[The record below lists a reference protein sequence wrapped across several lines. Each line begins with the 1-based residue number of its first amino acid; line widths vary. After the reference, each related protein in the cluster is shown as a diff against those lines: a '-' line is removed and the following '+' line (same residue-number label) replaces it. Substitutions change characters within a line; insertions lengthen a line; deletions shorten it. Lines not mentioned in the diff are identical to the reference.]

1 MSDEKRAVVRR
12 SRAEWQAILS
22 RFERSGQGRREFC
35 EAEGLVLGT
44 FSWWRTQ
51 LGRSG
56 AGGTAAGGA
65 LFVELA
71 DGRPAEPAWDAE
83 LDLGG
88 GMVLRVRRPPC

>member
-1 MSDEKRAVVRR
+1 MNDGKRAAVRR
-12 SRAEWQAILS
+12 TRAQWQAIMS

-44 FSWWRTQ
+44 FSWWCRE

-56 AGGTAAGGA
+56 PGGSA

-71 DGRPAEPAWDAE
+71 GGRSAAAAWDAE
-83 LDLGG
+83 LELGG
-88 GMVLRVRRPPC
+88 GMVLRVRRPPSC

>member
-1 MSDEKRAVVRR
+1 MGDEGRAVVRR
-12 SRAEWQAILS
+12 TRAQWRAIMS

-44 FSWWRTQ
+44 FPWRTE

-56 AGGTAAGGA
+56 PGDG

-71 DGRPAEPAWDAE
+71 DGRPAASAWDAE
-83 LDLGG
+83 LELGG
-88 GMVLRVRRPPC
+88 GLVLRVRRPPSC

>member
-1 MSDEKRAVVRR
+1 MNDEGRAAVRR
-12 SRAEWQAILS
+12 TRGEWRAIVS

-44 FSWWRTQ
+44 FSWWRRE

-56 AGGTAAGGA
+56 PGGSA

-71 DGRPAEPAWDAE
+71 DGRPAAPAWDAE
-83 LDLGG
+83 LELGG
-88 GMVLRVRRPPC
+88 GMVLRVRRPPSC

>member
-1 MSDEKRAVVRR
+1 MSDEGRAVVRR
-12 SRAEWQAILS
+12 TRGEWRAIMS

-44 FSWWRTQ
+44 FSWWCRE

-56 AGGTAAGGA
+56 PGGSA

-71 DGRPAEPAWDAE
+71 EGRPAAPAWDAE
-83 LDLGG
+83 LELGG
-88 GMVLRVRRPPC
+88 GMVLRVRRPPSC